1 MHVTGEANPMLMQ
14 FNDIKI
20 GDDIPIEMSAFHW
33 VEAMTEMHAM
43 FRINNEQMPV
53 VLQVLMGKVF
63 AALTPEDYRK
73 ALHAEHAEVE
83 ERAMQQHPLAMMQR
97 MFGGDNGMQIP
108 DPEQFRDGDDG

>member
-1 MHVTGEANPMLMQ
+1 MHVTGEANPQLMQ

-20 GDDIPIEMSAFHW
+20 GEMVPIEMTAFHW
-33 VEAMTEMHAM
+33 VEAMSEMHAM

-73 ALHAEHAEVE
+73 ALHAEHAEAE
-83 ERAMQQHPLAMMQR
+83 ERAMQQHPFNIFRGMMGE
-97 MFGGDNGMQIP
+97 GGPTIP
-108 DPEQFRDGDDG
+108 DPEDFGG